1 MIFTETKLKGAFIL
15 ELKKIED
22 ERGFFARAFCQRE
35 MEEHGIHVQV
45 VQTNISFNPKKGT
58 LRGMHYQ
65 VAPYRESKLVRCTKG
80 AIYDVI
86 VDLRANSETYMQWVG
101 VELTAD
107 NYKMLFVPEG
117 FAHGYLT
124 LQNDTEVIYQVS
136 EFYAPGAEQG
146 IRWDDPAFKIEW
158 PLDPVLISEKDKA
171 HPDFKE
177 ELTTM

>member
-1 MIFTETKLKGAFIL
+1 
-15 ELKKIED
+15 
-22 ERGFFARAFCQRE
+22 
-35 MEEHGIHVQV
+35 
-45 VQTNISFNPKKGT
+45 
-58 LRGMHYQ
+58 MHYQ